1 MHDPGKPQ
9 IYRASCWVG
18 SVVRECALDL
28 FCGKDSNEPEPET
41 KAATFE
47 YIYVKTN
54 TNTY

>member
-28 FCGKDSNEPEPET
+28 FCGKDSNEPAPET